1 MTSNS
6 DSPEGV
12 DWERVAYVEI
22 HPLRVLILEALA
34 MDGGRTLAPNEMA
47 YELQTDITN
56 VNYHTT
62 ALCKAGLL
70 RLAHERQVRGTM
82 EHFYC
87 LPDHSAADL
96 FERLNLPH
104 DSDVVEKRIDLVGS
118 PPGTL

>member
-1 MTSNS
+1 MISDS

-47 YELQTDITN
+47 YELQAGLTT
-56 VNYHTT
+56 VNHHTT
-62 ALCKAGLL
+62 ALCKAGLV
-70 RLAHERQVRGTM
+70 RLAHEHQVRGTV

-87 LPDHSAADL
+87 LPDHSAVDL
-96 FERLNLPH
+96 FERLKLTPT
-104 DSDVVEKRIDLVGS
+104 DPL
-118 PPGTL
+118 